1 MASEEYQTHV
11 EERRRLN
18 ESMSA
23 VMLAYHELL
32 SQEISPEDQLNALW
46 QQLSDQAS
54 PPAVR
59 EKIEEIIAKQMDEN
73 ASHEEVRALCDSKL
87 DEIEVIYPGFR
98 AGIKEEVTI
107 FSCVTSRRERSIS
120 RIQAALRCHVR
131 QSSDTCVSRLSEME
145 RQRVEQVLSSV
156 GISHEVR

>member
-1 MASEEYQTHV
+1 MKLRLTYWIFIFTCVSCNQPTDVSSSSNREGTDPRMASEEYQTHV

-87 DEIEVIYPGFR
+87 
-98 AGIKEEVTI
+98 I
-107 FSCVTSRRERSIS
+107 FT
-120 RIQAALRCHVR
+120 
-131 QSSDTCVSRLSEME
+131 
-145 RQRVEQVLSSV
+145 
-156 GISHEVR
+156 